1 MSFLGGGE
9 SLNLSLSRVEEGW
22 GNPIWGLEINLH
34 GRKAS
39 ILPIRL
45 KGGGGNINLIYPGL
59 GSIQSGV
66 KKPISRG
73 GKPQSCLTDVWG
85 GGEGREISISSNL
98 GWGV

>member
-45 KGGGGNINLIYPGL
+45 KGGG
-59 GSIQSGV
+59 
-66 KKPISRG
+66 
-73 GKPQSCLTDVWG
+73 
-85 GGEGREISISSNL
+85 REISISSIL
-98 GWGV
+98 GWGVSNLGLRNQSQGAESLNLV